1 MLKELNNTIA
11 ALCAVTA
18 TTAQAAEDGAKILRI
33 KGAAA
38 KQTAAI
44 EAVAAIEAAKKN
56 LTQQQLTAAAELL
69 TLIDD

>member
-1 MLKELNNTIA
+1 MLKELNQTFA
-11 ALCAVTA
+11 ALCSVTA
-18 TTAQAAEDGAKILRI
+18 TTAQAVEDGSKILKI

-38 KQTAAI
+38 KQLAAI